1 MLRLLASRL
10 PPADKK
16 VLADAGTFAIFAAA
30 FREGFRQGG
39 RGAAL
44 DLTLLAQPWE
54 TALESIRVPFH
65 LWHGEQDTT
74 VPVEMGR
81 WLARSVPGCQATYFP
96 EDGHFSL
103 PVNRIDEI
111 LRTLAAAQ

>member
-1 MLRLLASRL
+1 L

-103 PVNRIDEI
+103 PVNRIGAI
-111 LRTLAAAQ
+111 LRTLAAR